1 MLFRIKKGLRK
12 RGNYLAM
19 EKEELIRRILELKK
33 KRKAIILAHNY
44 QPPEIQD
51 IADLRGDS
59 LELSLKASKTD
70 AEVIV
75 FCGVFFMAETAKI
88 VSPEKKVLLPVG
100 SACCDMANMLS
111 PEEVKEL
118 REKYPG
124 VPVVTYVNSTAEVK
138 ALSDICCTSANAV
151 KVVGSFP
158 DKRVLMLPDMNLARY
173 VQRFFPDKEILY
185 FEGFCPFH
193 HLLLPEDV
201 LRAKKE
207 HPEAVFIAHPE
218 CQPSVIDLAD
228 YVASTSGM
236 LRLAKELPHQE
247 FIIGT
252 EIGLLYPL
260 SKENPGKKFY
270 HPAPEKMICPSM
282 KKIRLEDVLQSLE
295 ALEFE
300 VIVPEDIRIKAY
312 HAVKR
317 MLEIV

>member
-1 MLFRIKKGLRK
+1 
-12 RGNYLAM
+12 M
-19 EKEELIRRILELKK
+19 EKERIIERIMELKE

-59 LELSLKASKTD
+59 LELSLRASQTD

-88 VSPEKKVLLPVG
+88 VSPQKKVLIPVAG
-100 SACCDMANMLS
+100 ACCDMANMLP
-111 PEEVKEL
+111 PEEVVKL

-138 ALSDICCTSANAV
+138 ALSDVCCTSANAV
-151 KVVGSFP
+151 KIVGTFS
-158 DKRVLMLPDMNLARY
+158 DKRILMLPDMNLARY
-173 VQRFFPDKEILY
+173 VQRFYPDKEILY

-193 HLLLPEDV
+193 HMLTPEEV
-201 LRAKKE
+201 LSAKKA
-207 HPEAVFIAHPE
+207 HPKAVFIAHPE
-218 CQPSVIDLAD
+218 CQPEVIDLAD

-236 LRLAKELPHQE
+236 LRLAKELPYEE

-260 SKENPGKKFY
+260 SKENPQKKFY
-270 HPAPEKMICPSM
+270 HPAPEKMLCPSM
-282 KKIRLEDVLQSLE
+282 KKTRLEDVLNALE
-295 ALEFE
+295 RDEFE
-300 VIVPEDIRIKAY
+300 VILDEEIRKKAY
-312 HAVKR
+312 QAVKR

>member
-1 MLFRIKKGLRK
+1 
-12 RGNYLAM
+12 M
-19 EKEELIRRILELKK
+19 EKERIIERIMELKE

-59 LELSLKASKTD
+59 LELSLRASQTD

-88 VSPEKKVLLPVG
+88 VSPQKKVLIPVAG
-100 SACCDMANMLS
+100 ACCDMANMLP
-111 PEEVKEL
+111 PEEVVKL

-138 ALSDICCTSANAV
+138 ALSDVCCTSANAV
-151 KVVGSFP
+151 KIVGTFS
-158 DKRVLMLPDMNLARY
+158 DKRILMLPDMNLARY
-173 VQRFFPDKEILY
+173 VQRFYPDKEIIY

-193 HLLLPEDV
+193 HMLTPEEV
-201 LRAKKE
+201 LSAKKA
-207 HPEAVFIAHPE
+207 HPKAVFIAHPE
-218 CQPSVIDLAD
+218 CQPEVIDLAD

-236 LRLAKELPHQE
+236 LRLAKELPYEE

-260 SKENPGKKFY
+260 SKENPQKKFY
-270 HPAPEKMICPSM
+270 HPAPEKMLCPSM
-282 KKIRLEDVLQSLE
+282 KKTRLEDVLNALE
-295 ALEFE
+295 RDEFE
-300 VIVPEDIRIKAY
+300 VILDEEIRKKAY
-312 HAVKR
+312 QAVKR

>member
-1 MLFRIKKGLRK
+1 
-12 RGNYLAM
+12 M
-19 EKEELIRRILELKK
+19 EREKLIERILELKE

-88 VSPEKKVLLPVG
+88 VSPKKKVLIPVAG
-100 SACCDMANMLS
+100 ACCDMANMIT
-111 PEEVKEL
+111 PEVVREL
-118 REKYPG
+118 RETYPG

-138 ALSDICCTSANAV
+138 ALSDVCCTSANAV
-151 KVVGSFP
+151 KIVGTLP
-158 DKRVLMLPDMNLARY
+158 DKTILMLPDMNLAQY
-173 VQRFFPDKEILY
+173 VQRFFPDKKILY

-193 HLLLPEDV
+193 HMLTPQEILK
-201 LRAKKE
+201 AKE
-207 HPEAVFIAHPE
+207 AHPKAVFIAHPE
-218 CQPSVIDLAD
+218 CRPEVIDLAD

-236 LRLAKELPHQE
+236 LRLAKELPYEE

-260 SKENPGKKFY
+260 SKENPKKKFY
-270 HPAPEKMICPSM
+270 HPAPEKMLCPSM
-282 KKIRLEDVLQSLE
+282 KKTRLEDVLNALE
-295 ALEFE
+295 KDEFE
-300 VIVPEDIRIKAY
+300 VILEEEVRQKAY
-312 HAVKR
+312 RAVMR